1 MPAKLKVDQVE
12 SVDGSANITLNNSV
26 TMASGKTLPAASLTG
41 TLPAISAASLTAIP
55 AGNLTGTVAVARIA
69 DGSITAAKLAAD
81 TATQAE
87 LDVVNT
93 TAGAALPKAGGAMT
107 GAITTNSTFDGVD
120 IATRDGILTST
131 TTTAGAALPKAG
143 GTMTGDLVL
152 NEITETEATSA
163 SATYTVDLAN
173 GTIFDLTSG
182 STCTVTMP
190 SAEAGKSFTI
200 VAAVPAAWSGTIK
213 WSGGAAPTTGSGIT
227 IYSFISDGSNWH
239 GMQAGTGFA

>member
-1 MPAKLKVDQVE
+1 MAAKLKVDELE
-12 SVDGSANITLNNSV
+12 SVDGSTNLILNNSV

-87 LDVVNT
+87 LDAVS
-93 TAGAALPKAGGAMT
+93 TASLA
-107 GAITTNSTFDGVD
+107 
-120 IATRDGILTST
+120 
-131 TTTAGAALPKAG
+131 KAG

-190 SAEAGKSFTI
+190 SAEAGKSFTV

-227 IYSFISDGSNWH
+227 IYSFISDGSNWY

>member
-1 MPAKLKVDQVE
+1 MAAKLKVDQVE

-87 LDVVNT
+87 LDAVS
-93 TAGAALPKAGGAMT
+93 TASLA
-107 GAITTNSTFDGVD
+107 
-120 IATRDGILTST
+120 
-131 TTTAGAALPKAG
+131 KAG

-190 SAEAGKSFTI
+190 AFEAGKSFTVI
-200 VAAVPAAWSGTIK
+200 ATVPAAWAGSPAII
-213 WSGGAAPTTGSGIT
+213 WSGGAAPTTGSGRT
-227 IYSFISDGSNWH
+227 IYSFVSDGARWY

>member
-87 LDVVNT
+87 LDAVS
-93 TAGAALPKAGGAMT
+93 TASLA
-107 GAITTNSTFDGVD
+107 
-120 IATRDGILTST
+120 
-131 TTTAGAALPKAG
+131 KAG

-227 IYSFISDGSNWH
+227 IYSFISDGSNWY

>member
-1 MPAKLKVDQVE
+1 MAAKLKVDQLE
-12 SVDGSANITLNNSV
+12 SVDGSTNLILNNSV

-41 TLPAISAASLTAIP
+41 TI
-55 AGNLTGTVAVARIA
+55 AVARIA

-87 LDVVNT
+87 LDAVS
-93 TAGAALPKAGGAMT
+93 TASLA
-107 GAITTNSTFDGVD
+107 
-120 IATRDGILTST
+120 
-131 TTTAGAALPKAG
+131 KAG

-190 SAEAGKSFTI
+190 SAEAGKSFTVI
-200 VAAVPAAWSGTIK
+200 AAVPAAWSGTIK

-227 IYSFISDGSNWH
+227 IYSFISDGSNWY

>member
-87 LDVVNT
+87 LDAVS
-93 TAGAALPKAGGAMT
+93 TASLA
-107 GAITTNSTFDGVD
+107 
-120 IATRDGILTST
+120 
-131 TTTAGAALPKAG
+131 KAG

-173 GTIFDLTSG
+173 GTIFDLTSS

-227 IYSFISDGSNWH
+227 IYSFISDGSNWY

>member
-1 MPAKLKVDQVE
+1 MAAKLKVDQLE
-12 SVDGSANITLNNSV
+12 SVDGSTNLILNNSV

-87 LDVVNT
+87 LDAVS
-93 TAGAALPKAGGAMT
+93 TASLA
-107 GAITTNSTFDGVD
+107 
-120 IATRDGILTST
+120 
-131 TTTAGAALPKAG
+131 KAG

-190 SAEAGKSFTI
+190 SAEAGKSFTV

-227 IYSFISDGSNWH
+227 IYSFISDGSNWY

>member
-1 MPAKLKVDQVE
+1 MAAKIKVDQLE
-12 SVDGSANITLNNSV
+12 SVDGSTNLILNNSV

-41 TLPAISAASLTAIP
+41 NLPAISAASLTAIP

-87 LDVVNT
+87 LDAVS
-93 TAGAALPKAGGAMT
+93 TASLA
-107 GAITTNSTFDGVD
+107 
-120 IATRDGILTST
+120 
-131 TTTAGAALPKAG
+131 KAG

-190 SAEAGKSFTI
+190 AFEAGKSFTVI
-200 VAAVPAAWSGTIK
+200 ATVPAAWAGSPAII
-213 WSGGAAPTTGSGIT
+213 WSGGAAPTTGSGRT
-227 IYSFISDGSNWH
+227 IYSFVSDGARWY

>member
-87 LDVVNT
+87 LDAVS
-93 TAGAALPKAGGAMT
+93 TASLA
-107 GAITTNSTFDGVD
+107 
-120 IATRDGILTST
+120 
-131 TTTAGAALPKAG
+131 KAG

-190 SAEAGKSFTI
+190 SAEAGKSFTV

-227 IYSFISDGSNWH
+227 IYSFISDGSNWY

>member
-1 MPAKLKVDQVE
+1 MAAKLKVDQVE

-87 LDVVNT
+87 LDAVS
-93 TAGAALPKAGGAMT
+93 TASLA
-107 GAITTNSTFDGVD
+107 
-120 IATRDGILTST
+120 
-131 TTTAGAALPKAG
+131 KAG

-190 SAEAGKSFTI
+190 SAEAGKSFTV

-227 IYSFISDGSNWH
+227 IYSFISDGSNWY